1 MRSTVAKTPITFE
14 WRLFAFLS
22 TCVLILRF
30 PPRCDKITIEQL
42 FDLRASVVKER
53 SESNKKQKYI
63 YAQWYNDINKSGR
76 AWEAISIM
84 ADETT
89 VENILKI
96 YLALPL
102 DARQDLLR
110 HLDELE
116 ETPHTAISLPA
127 TPHRAV

>member
-1 MRSTVAKTPITFE
+1 
-14 WRLFAFLS
+14 
-22 TCVLILRF
+22 
-30 PPRCDKITIEQL
+30 
-42 FDLRASVVKER
+42 
-53 SESNKKQKYI
+53 
-63 YAQWYNDINKSGR
+63 
-76 AWEAISIM
+76 M

-116 ETPHTAISLPA
+116 GTPHTAISLPA

>member
-1 MRSTVAKTPITFE
+1 M
-14 WRLFAFLS
+14 
-22 TCVLILRF
+22 RF
-30 PPRCDKITIEQL
+30 PPRSDTIPIERL
-42 FDLRASVVKER
+42 FDLKTSVVKER
-53 SESNKKQKYI
+53 SGNHKKQKYI
-63 YAQWYNDINKSGR
+63 YTEWYNDINNSGR
-76 AWEAISIM
+76 TWEAISIM

-89 VENILKI
+89 VETILKI

-127 TPHRAV
+127 TPHQDV